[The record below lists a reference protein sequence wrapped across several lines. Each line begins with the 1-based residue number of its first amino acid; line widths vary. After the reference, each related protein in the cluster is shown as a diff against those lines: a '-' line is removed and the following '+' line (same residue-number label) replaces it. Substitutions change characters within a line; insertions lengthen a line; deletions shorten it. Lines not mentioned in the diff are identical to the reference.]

1 MSATGAHIRAKGRP
15 ERESFPLGGTARSA
29 KGVLSSAAIRA
40 CRWGAWT
47 AIALLAACAEVPVA
61 PPASSA
67 PPAQSEPIARSI
79 AKHRSLAEKQQRAGD
94 LADAAAHW
102 QIVVLLAP
110 EDETSRRELANVRTA
125 IAQGVREQLQ
135 AGTAAQRAGDGE
147 RAAQAMLKVL
157 ALDPANA
164 EAAKT
169 LREIDRQRLARAQ
182 ASRAA
187 KAQGEAMAV
196 AKPSPS
202 RPQAAEAGDGYDLEQ
217 GLEMFRAGDTTG
229 GLRDLRRYVDAN
241 PQDRAGRQ
249 RIGSVVYERGRELEA
264 QGARESA
271 LVLYEQ
277 AVALRGDA
285 GPGWAARIQALKKEL
300 AASGSSAKKAP

>member
-1 MSATGAHIRAKGRP
+1 MSADGGGVEPASAGRGDRLP
-15 ERESFPLGGTARSA
+15 SAPPSIAPCISAVSERCRRWSGL
-29 KGVLSSAAIRA
+29 AAL
-40 CRWGAWT
+40 
-47 AIALLAACAEVPVA
+47 ALLAACAEVPVA
-61 PPASSA
+61 PPAPSVPS
-67 PPAQSEPIARSI
+67 AQSAQLERSI
-79 AKHRSLAEKQQRAGD
+79 AKHRGLAEKQQRAGD
-94 LADAAAHW
+94 LAGAAAHW
-102 QIVVLLAP
+102 QIVTLLAP
-110 EDETSRRELANVRTA
+110 GDETSRRELADVRAA
-125 IAQGVREQLQ
+125 IAQGVREHLQ
-135 AGTAAQRAGDGE
+135 AGNAALRAGDGE
-147 RAAQAMLKVL
+147 RAAQAMLKAL

-164 EAAKT
+164 EAAKA
-169 LREIDRQRLARAQ
+169 LREIDRQRLARTQ

-187 KAQGEAMAV
+187 KAQGGAMAA
-196 AKPSPS
+196 AKAAPARSPTT
-202 RPQAAEAGDGYDLEQ
+202 EAGDGYDLEQ

-249 RIGSVVYERGRELEA
+249 RAGAAVYERGRELEA

-300 AASGSSAKKAP
+300 AASGSAKRAP